1 MNQEEFTS
9 NLEGTVDAKVAE
21 ILATKDDGNKYLGYM
36 DAITMSSSI
45 RNVFRNKLDVI
56 PPQIEA
62 AIILSEV
69 VLAPSQ
75 TQREEAIKKVLSI
88 AGGAGGLAMI
98 IGGVGAALGWGAG
111 VVAAVVAFFGGISL
125 AGPIAWITVGVAVA
139 AVAAYFAFVGNDET
153 NSERYLKCL
162 KNTLKE
168 AMPHVWAEHGDK
180 LSQD

>member
-1 MNQEEFTS
+1 MNKEQFTS
-9 NLEGTVDAKVAE
+9 HLEGTVDAKVAE
-21 ILATKDDGNKYLGYM
+21 LLATKEDGKNFLGYM
-36 DAITMSSSI
+36 DANTISSSI
-45 RNVFRNKLDVI
+45 RNVFRNKLEVI

-75 TQREEAIKKVLSI
+75 TQREESIKQVLSI

-111 VVAAVVAFFGGISL
+111 VVAAVVAFFTGTSL
-125 AGPIAWITVGVAVA
+125 LGPIAWITIGVVVT
-139 AVAAYFAFVGNDET
+139 AVAAYFAFSGNDET

-162 KNTLKE
+162 KNALKE
-168 AMPHVWAEHGDK
+168 AMPHVWAEHGEK